1 MVFPGEKSTTVP
13 DTKEIRRYHFHEMRV
28 QVAIKRAVQDAKIC
42 KRVATHT
49 FRRSFATYLMKKA
62 EPQ

>member
-1 MVFPGEKSTTVP
+1 
-13 DTKEIRRYHFHEMRV
+13 MRV